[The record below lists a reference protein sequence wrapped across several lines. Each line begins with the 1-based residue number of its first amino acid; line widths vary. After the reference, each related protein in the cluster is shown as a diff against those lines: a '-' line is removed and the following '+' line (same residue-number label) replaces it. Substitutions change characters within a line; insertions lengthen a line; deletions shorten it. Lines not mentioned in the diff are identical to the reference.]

1 MFKLPMFK
9 AYSEL
14 SWSSIIQ
21 VKTFHIV
28 NFFSDTILLNQ
39 FVTKKYLVLQ

>member
-1 MFKLPMFK
+1 MFKLPKFK